1 MSQVVLS
8 DSGKETLVRS
18 AEDIKSGFS
27 YLEVIKK
34 TDNLPLDYA
43 TNKNFVNYN
52 ITLYS
57 HDHSFIIGYMTVST
71 HEKIKSHKALNA
83 TFEALFETLKVDES
97 TGQKSLKLKT
107 LSLGENYNTLFEN
120 FANTARSSQVFECTK
135 GWRNEKYTIYDNNKK
150 PYIKL
155 ERAMVTIFGILT
167 FGVHI
172 NGYFFD
178 DENKLRMWIPR
189 RSAKKPTWPL
199 KLDNVVAG
207 GIGNDDSVETTLW
220 KELKEEANLDKKDI
234 ENNVSQVDALSYFY
248 FSRDLNNCDF
258 SNEDD
263 VITAE
268 LEVIYDLEF
277 PEHITPHIN
286 DSEVHEF
293 KHYGLQELINLLK
306 TDDFKPNC
314 ALVIVDFLI
323 RHKYITPE
331 NEPKFDEILAA
342 THRKL
347 PFTSF

>member
-1 MSQVVLS
+1 MSQVILS

-18 AEDIKSGFS
+18 AEDVRSRFS
-27 YLEVIKK
+27 YLEIVRK
-34 TDNLPLDYA
+34 TDNLPLDYKL
-43 TNKNFVNYN
+43 NKNFVNYN

-57 HDHSFIIGYMTVST
+57 HDDSFIIGYMTVST
-71 HEKIKSHKALNA
+71 YKKIKSHGALDA
-83 TFEALFETLKVDES
+83 TFEALFEALKIDQL
-97 TGQKSLKLKT
+97 TGQKYLTLKT
-107 LSLGENYNTLFEN
+107 LSSHENYSILFEN
-120 FANTARSSQVFECTK
+120 FANTARESQIFECTK
-135 GWRNEKYTIYDNNKK
+135 GWRNENYTIYDNNKK

-178 DENKLRMWIPR
+178 NENKLRMWIPR

-220 KELKEEANLDKKDI
+220 KELKEEANLEKKDI
-234 ENNVSQVDALSYFY
+234 EHNVHRVEALSYFY
-248 FSRDLNNCDF
+248 FSKNLNNCDF

-268 LEVIYDLEF
+268 LEIIYDLEF

-286 DSEVHEF
+286 DNEVHEF
-293 KHYGLQELINLLK
+293 KHYGLQQLINLLK

-314 ALVIVDFLI
+314 ALVVVDFLI

-331 NEPKFDEILAA
+331 NEPKFNEILAA